1 MTVFFFA
8 YTACWTTACLIATTL
23 YIKDRKAYAFSH
35 ADYWHFLLKRWKV
48 ITFVL
53 AATGLTVIAPYTG
66 DPTWD
71 YFDALFMS
79 LLTFLTAPWA
89 VGVLYK
95 ATKKELP
102 RKQAFVAACI
112 WMFSASWSY
121 DLYLLM
127 RDGAY
132 PETWLPNI
140 FASSALYIS
149 AGLLWNLDWKREKG
163 VFFSFM
169 ERDWPMPSRE
179 PVFMRLLW
187 FALVFMIL
195 AAAVILP
202 FILPG
207 VF

>member
-1 MTVFFFA
+1 MTAFFFA
-8 YTACWTTACLIATTL
+8 YTACWTTACLVAITV
-23 YIKDRKAYAFSH
+23 YIKDRDTYAFSH
-35 ADYWHFLLKRWKV
+35 ADYWHFLLKRWKI

-79 LLTFLTAPWA
+79 FLTFLTAPWA

-95 ATKKELP
+95 AIKKELP

-127 RDGAY
+127 RDGVY

-140 FASSALYIS
+140 FASSTLYVS
-149 AGLLWNLDWKREKG
+149 AGLLWNLDWRREKG

-169 ERDWPMPSRE
+169 ERDWPVPSKE
-179 PVFMRLLW
+179 PVFRRLLW

-202 FILPG
+202 FVLPG
-207 VF
+207 IF